1 MADKN
6 INSSPEAVTV
16 DKDDYLFLSKDGTN
30 LNKVLISKVLALVDL
45 STYAPKASPSFSG
58 TPTAPDPISSSNSQ
72 QIATTKWVR
81 NLLGNVSTS
90 IPAATSTALGG
101 IKADTADDS
110 YTVEVK
116 IDQATSKLF
125 VPTYPTGAGGTSS
138 YSALSDKPQINNI
151 TLAGNKS
158 LSDLGIQP
166 AGNYLTS
173 VPKATPSVYGGI
185 KASEKG
191 AEDTVEVKQDN
202 SSGKL
207 YVPTYPSLSGY
218 ALLNAPTFS
227 NPKTNAPA
235 PSSND
240 TSIPNTQWVR
250 TLVDNKLIPVGGLA
264 GQALVKKSGSDYDVE
279 WATISGG
286 SGGTTNY
293 NALSNRPSIND
304 VILEGSMTA
313 ADLGIYS
320 VPTGGTTGQA
330 LVKNSNDDHDYVWKT
345 IGSSGGDVDLTE
357 YAKLSSPAFTGT
369 PTAPTQ
375 NTTDNSTKIATT
387 AYVKNNLGN
396 YAPITSPSLK
406 GTPTSVTPVSSASGN
421 QIANVT
427 WVRNYGVAK
436 DQGSSNSGKY
446 LSVGSDGMV
455 TLVEAPSGGGSGTG
469 GGSSGGGEW
478 KSLTINCGDGAVQWS
493 EDIDHADE
501 ITIEA
506 TGVMGE
512 PGVSDA
518 GTWYFQINGQN
529 MIRMSLQPSTGSDNA
544 YQRAYAFFDGGKW
557 NVFRS
562 QSSVN
567 SNSTIYEYVETPQKT
582 EALNSAAISVGVMS
596 SDSAHFIGSGT
607 VVIRYRKSSGGSTQ
621 EPRVQMQNTDTSVT
635 IEPGKLY
642 VWPEMS
648 SLSVSFATPSNTG
661 VANEYH
667 FFFKSGAT
675 PTTFS
680 MTGVTA
686 DAYSID
692 ANTTYE
698 VSVLEGIAYVRGTA
712 DA

>member
-58 TPTAPDPISSSNSQ
+58 TPTAPNPISSSNSQ

-81 NLLGNVSTS
+81 DLLGNVSTS

-101 IKADTADDS
+101 IKAEAADDS

-116 IDQATSKLF
+116 IDQATSRLF

-173 VPKATPSVYGGI
+173 VPKASESAYGGI

-191 AEDTVEVKQDN
+191 TGDTVEVKIDDTT
-202 SSGKL
+202 GKL
-207 YVPTYPSLSGY
+207 FVPSYPSLSGY

-235 PSSND
+235 SSSND

-250 TLVDNKLIPVGGLA
+250 TLVDNKLVPVGGLA

-279 WATISGG
+279 WATVSGG

-304 VILEGSMTA
+304 VTLEGDMTA

-320 VPTGGTTGQA
+320 VPTGGTTGQI
-330 LVKNSNDDHDYVWKT
+330 LKKT
-345 IGSSGGDVDLTE
+345 
-357 YAKLSSPAFTGT
+357 
-369 PTAPTQ
+369 
-375 NTTDNSTKIATT
+375 
-387 AYVKNNLGN
+387 
-396 YAPITSPSLK
+396 
-406 GTPTSVTPVSSASGN
+406 SSA
-421 QIANVT
+421 A
-427 WVRNYGVAK
+427 
-436 DQGSSNSGKY
+436 
-446 LSVGSDGMV
+446 DGYAWAD
-455 TLVEAPSGGGSGTG
+455 ESGGSGTG

-478 KSLTINCGDGAVQWS
+478 KSLTINCGDGAVQWT
-493 EDIDHADE
+493 EDIGEADE

-557 NVFRS
+557 NVFRT
-562 QSSVN
+562 QSSAN
-567 SNSTIYEYVETPQKT
+567 PNSTIYEYVETPQKT

-596 SDSAHFIGSGT
+596 SDSAHFIGSGI
-607 VVIRYRKSSGGSTQ
+607 VVIRYRKSSGGGSGGSAH
-621 EPRVQMQNTDTSVT
+621 EPRVQMQSTDTNAT

-648 SLSVSFATPSNTG
+648 SLSVSFATPSNSG

-667 FFFKSGAT
+667 FFFESGAT

>member
-1 MADKN
+1 MADQN
-6 INSSPEAVTV
+6 INNSPEAVIV
-16 DKDDYLFLSKDGTN
+16 DKDDYLFLSKDGTK
-30 LNKVLISKVLALVDL
+30 LNKVLVSKVLNLIDL
-45 STYAPKASPSFSG
+45 STYAPKSSPAFSG
-58 TPTAPDPISSSNSQ
+58 TPTAPNPISSANSQ

-81 NLLGNVSTS
+81 DLLGNVSTS
-90 IPAATSTALGG
+90 ISAATSTTLGG

-116 IDQATSKLF
+116 IDQATSRLF

-138 YSALSDKPQINNI
+138 YSALSDKPQINGI
-151 TLAGNKS
+151 TLAGNKT

-166 AGNYLTS
+166 AGDYLTS
-173 VPKATPSVYGGI
+173 VPKATSSAYGGI

-191 AEDTVEVKQDN
+191 AGDTVEVKQDN

-207 YVPTYPSLSGY
+207 YVPAYPSLSGY

-235 PSSND
+235 SSSND

-279 WATISGG
+279 WATVSGG

-304 VILEGSMTA
+304 VTLEGSMTA

-320 VPTGGTTGQA
+320 VPTGGTTGQV
-330 LVKNSNDDHDYVWKT
+330 LKKTSNDADGYAWADE
-345 IGSSGGDVDLTE
+345 SGGTDVDLSD
-357 YAKLSSPAFTGT
+357 YATLASPALTGT
-369 PTAPTQ
+369 PTAPTP
-375 NTTDNSTKIATT
+375 NTTDNSTKVATT

-436 DQGSSNSGKY
+436 DQGSSNSGKF
-446 LSVGSDGMV
+446 LSVGSDGQV
-455 TLVEAPSGGGSGTG
+455 QLSDAPSGSGGS
-469 GGSSGGGEW
+469 SSGGGEW
-478 KSLTINCGDGAVQWS
+478 KSLTISCGDGAVQWS
-493 EDIDHADE
+493 EDIDEADE
-501 ITIEA
+501 ITVEA

-544 YQRAYAFFDGGKW
+544 YQRAYAFFDGETW

-567 SNSTIYEYVETPQKT
+567 PNSTIYEYVETPQKT

-607 VVIRYRKSSGGSTQ
+607 VVIRYRKSSGGGSGGGLTVTYD
-621 EPRVQMQNTDTSVT
+621 EDTET
-635 IEPGKLY
+635 IIFSDGGD
-642 VWPEMS
+642 
-648 SLSVSFATPSNTG
+648 A
-661 VANEYH
+661 
-667 FFFKSGAT
+667 SG
-675 PTTFS
+675 S
-680 MTGVTA
+680 
-686 DAYSID
+686 
-692 ANTTYE
+692 
-698 VSVLEGIAYVRGTA
+698 
-712 DA
+712 

>member
-58 TPTAPDPISSSNSQ
+58 TPTAPNPSSSANSQ

-81 NLLGNVSTS
+81 DLLGNVSTS

-101 IKADTADDS
+101 IKAEAADDS

-116 IDQATSKLF
+116 IDQATSRLF

-207 YVPTYPSLSGY
+207 YVPAYPSLSGY

-250 TLVDNKLIPVGGLA
+250 TLVDNKLVPVGGLA

-279 WATISGG
+279 WATVSGG

-304 VILEGSMTA
+304 VTLEGSMTA
-313 ADLGIYS
+313 DDLGIYS
-320 VPTGGTTGQA
+320 VPTGGTPGQV
-330 LVKNSNDDHDYVWKT
+330 LKKT
-345 IGSSGGDVDLTE
+345 SSAADGYAWADESGGADVDLSD
-357 YAKLSSPAFTGT
+357 YATLASPAFTGT
-369 PTAPTQ
+369 PTAPTP
-375 NTTDNSTKIATT
+375 TKTDNSTKVATT
-387 AYVKNNLGN
+387 AYVKNNLSD
-396 YAPITSPSLK
+396 YAPKNSPAFTGSPTSP
-406 GTPTSVTPVSSASGN
+406 TPNSGASGT
-421 QIANVT
+421 QVANVS
-427 WVRNYGVAK
+427 WVRSYGVSK

-493 EDIDHADE
+493 EDIGEADE

-567 SNSTIYEYVETPQKT
+567 PNSTIYEYVETPQKT

-607 VVIRYRKSSGGSTQ
+607 VVIRYRKSSGGGSGGGLTVSYD
-621 EPRVQMQNTDTSVT
+621 EETET
-635 IEPGKLY
+635 IIFSDGGD
-642 VWPEMS
+642 
-648 SLSVSFATPSNTG
+648 VSGS
-661 VANEYH
+661 
-667 FFFKSGAT
+667 
-675 PTTFS
+675 
-680 MTGVTA
+680 
-686 DAYSID
+686 
-692 ANTTYE
+692 
-698 VSVLEGIAYVRGTA
+698 
-712 DA
+712 

>member
-58 TPTAPDPISSSNSQ
+58 TPTAPNPSSSANSQ

-81 NLLGNVSTS
+81 DLLGNVSTS

-101 IKADTADDS
+101 IKAEAADDS

-116 IDQATSKLF
+116 IDQATSRLL

-173 VPKATPSVYGGI
+173 VPKATSSVYGGI

-235 PSSND
+235 SSSND

-264 GQALVKKSGSDYDVE
+264 GQALVKSSGSDYDVE

-304 VILEGSMTA
+304 VTLEGSMTA

-320 VPTGGTTGQA
+320 VPTGGTTGQV
-330 LVKNSNDDHDYVWKT
+330 LKKT
-345 IGSSGGDVDLTE
+345 SSAADGYAWADESGG
-357 YAKLSSPAFTGT
+357 A
-369 PTAPTQ
+369 
-375 NTTDNSTKIATT
+375 
-387 AYVKNNLGN
+387 
-396 YAPITSPSLK
+396 
-406 GTPTSVTPVSSASGN
+406 
-421 QIANVT
+421 
-427 WVRNYGVAK
+427 
-436 DQGSSNSGKY
+436 
-446 LSVGSDGMV
+446 
-455 TLVEAPSGGGSGTG
+455 GTG

-493 EDIDHADE
+493 EDIDEADE

-512 PGVSDA
+512 PGVSDV

-529 MIRMSLQPSTGSDNA
+529 MIRMSMQPSTGSDNA

-567 SNSTIYEYVETPQKT
+567 PNSTIYEYVETPQKT

-607 VVIRYRKSSGGSTQ
+607 VVIRYRKSSGGGSSGGLTVTYD
-621 EPRVQMQNTDTSVT
+621 EDTET
-635 IEPGKLY
+635 II
-642 VWPEMS
+642 
-648 SLSVSFATPSNTG
+648 
-661 VANEYH
+661 
-667 FFFKSGAT
+667 
-675 PTTFS
+675 FS
-680 MTGVTA
+680 DGGDET
-686 DAYSID
+686 
-692 ANTTYE
+692 
-698 VSVLEGIAYVRGTA
+698 
-712 DA
+712 

>member
-1 MADKN
+1 MRKEVKIVADKN

-45 STYAPKASPSFSG
+45 SAYAPKASPSFSG
-58 TPTAPDPISSSNSQ
+58 TPTAPNPSSSANGQ

-81 NLLGNVSTS
+81 DLLGNVSTS

-173 VPKATPSVYGGI
+173 VPKATSSVYGGI

-235 PSSND
+235 SSSND

-250 TLVDNKLIPVGGLA
+250 TLVDNKLVPVGGLA

-304 VILEGSMTA
+304 ITLEGSMTA

-320 VPTGGTTGQA
+320 VPTGGTTGQV
-330 LVKNSNDDHDYVWKT
+330 LKKT
-345 IGSSGGDVDLTE
+345 
-357 YAKLSSPAFTGT
+357 
-369 PTAPTQ
+369 
-375 NTTDNSTKIATT
+375 
-387 AYVKNNLGN
+387 
-396 YAPITSPSLK
+396 
-406 GTPTSVTPVSSASGN
+406 SSA
-421 QIANVT
+421 A
-427 WVRNYGVAK
+427 
-436 DQGSSNSGKY
+436 
-446 LSVGSDGMV
+446 DGYAWAD
-455 TLVEAPSGGGSGTG
+455 ESGGSGTG

-478 KSLTINCGDGAVQWS
+478 KSLTINCGDGAVQWT
-493 EDIDHADE
+493 EDIDEADE

-544 YQRAYAFFDGGKW
+544 YQRAYAFFDGETW

-567 SNSTIYEYVETPQKT
+567 PNSTIYEYVETPQKT

-607 VVIRYRKSSGGSTQ
+607 VVIRYRKSSGGGSGGSAQ
-621 EPRVQMQNTDTSVT
+621 EPRVQMQSTDTSAT

-648 SLSVSFATPSNTG
+648 NLSVSFATPSNAG